1 MNLAGKLAAISI
13 EITGLAIAIAVQ
25 PYVSMA
31 QVQQL
36 TQALSPEQI
45 NLRAKQ
51 ITVRIDGSGV
61 GSGVIINQS
70 DNIYAVLTNWHVVQ
84 NPGEYTVQTIDGRK
98 HPVNPAEI
106 QQLPGLDLAIV
117 NFTTNQ
123 NYQVA
128 EIGNSAQATEGQSI
142 YFAGYPGELR
152 QEDSRYYRFFSA
164 SLVGILPQS
173 TQNGYALVYSGEAF
187 PGMSGGPVLDRNA
200 RLIGLHG
207 EANIHALTGAISNYA
222 IPINS
227 YKKAI
232 AQLVPNSNSN
242 TASEQTSIDEN
253 STTANNPD
261 TPEIT
266 VETNNPNTVL
276 SSVDTET
283 NSDNQPENNSN
294 SEVEQSQ
301 TEGENPSTETETQTA
316 ESEVEN
322 PEAEQSQTEGET
334 EPTETETQTAE
345 SEVENPEAEQSQ
357 TEGETEPT
365 ETETQTAESEVENP
379 EAEQSQTEGETE
391 PTETETQAAESEVE
405 NPEAEQ
411 SQIEGETEPTETETQ
426 ATAPEVENPEAEQSQ
441 TEGETEPTET
451 ETQAAESEVE
461 NPEAEQSQT
470 EGETE
475 PTETETQAAESEVEN
490 PEESSEIAVATN
502 NASADS
508 QSSDSVVPELTPIIS
523 TKTGIDYTELQKLLS
538 QKKWAE
544 ADRQTNYLVSEIIK
558 TAKRTNSRRYSKLK
572 PLTDFSCNDLNTI
585 NQLWQQYSE
594 GNFGFS
600 SQQQVW
606 LTVNEEGDFSTK
618 TWRNFAT
625 LVGWKQGDVDSSTGY
640 LLYEQLTFDPEKAP
654 TGHLPWWFASSERA
668 TKFN

>member
-51 ITVRIDGSGV
+51 ITVRIDGSGI

-84 NPGEYTVQTIDGRK
+84 NPGEYTVQTIDGRQ
-98 HPVNPAEI
+98 HYVNPAEI
-106 QQLPGLDLAIV
+106 EQLPGLDLAII

-173 TQNGYALVYSGEAF
+173 TPNGYALVYSGEAF

-227 YKKAI
+227 YKEAI
-232 AQLVPNSNSN
+232 AQIIPNGTSD
-242 TASEQTSIDEN
+242 TASEQPSSNEN
-253 STTANNPD
+253 STTANNSNP
-261 TPEIT
+261 PEVT

-283 NSDNQPENNSN
+283 NSDNQPENNAN
-294 SEVEQSQ
+294 SEAETSQ
-301 TEGENPSTETETQTA
+301 TDGEN
-316 ESEVEN
+316 ESS
-322 PEAEQSQTEGET
+322 P
-334 EPTETETQTAE
+334 
-345 SEVENPEAEQSQ
+345 
-357 TEGETEPT
+357 
-365 ETETQTAESEVENP
+365 
-379 EAEQSQTEGETE
+379 
-391 PTETETQAAESEVE
+391 TETQAAASAGENSEE
-405 NPEAEQ
+405 TTEAE
-411 SQIEGETEPTETETQ
+411 T
-426 ATAPEVENPEAEQSQ
+426 SQ
-441 TEGETEPTET
+441 TDGEDESSPT
-451 ETQAAESEVE
+451 ETQAAAPEGE
-461 NPEAEQSQT
+461 NPEETTEAETSQT
-470 EGETE
+470 DGEDE
-475 PTETETQAAESEVEN
+475 SSATETQAAAPEGEN
-490 PEESSEIAVATN
+490 PEETTAAETSQTDGEDESSATETQAAASAGENSEETSEIAVSTDN
-502 NASADS
+502 TSADS
-508 QSSDSVVPELTPIIS
+508 QSSDSVVPDITPIIS
-523 TKTGIDYTELQKLLS
+523 TKTGINYTELQKLLS

-572 PLTDFSCNDLNTI
+572 PLTDFSCNDINTI

-606 LTVNEEGDFSTK
+606 LSVNEEGDFSTK

-654 TGHLPWWFASSERA
+654 TGHLPWWFASSEEQQNLI
-668 TKFN
+668 KHVFNRCEFDPVEEDDSNKQDDD